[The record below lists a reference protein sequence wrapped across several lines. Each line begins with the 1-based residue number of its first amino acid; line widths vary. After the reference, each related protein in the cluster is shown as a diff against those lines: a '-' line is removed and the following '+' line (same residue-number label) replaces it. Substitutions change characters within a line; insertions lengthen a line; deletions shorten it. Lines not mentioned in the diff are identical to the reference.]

1 MSKSPPATSS
11 NVRKVMQ
18 ANTGVDSLIELRLRS
33 LVHKSGLRYAIDKR
47 PVPEI
52 NRRADLVFRTA
63 KVAVFIHGCFW
74 HGCRWHYKTP
84 KSNKSFCTN
93 KVKTNRK
100 RDADTRRKL
109 RKEGWE
115 VLTYWEH
122 QDPNEYIFDL
132 VKTVKTRRK
141 LFTY

>member
-1 MSKSPPATSS
+1 MSKTPQASSS

-33 LVHKSGLRYAIDKR
+33 LVHKSGLRYAIDSR
-47 PVPEI
+47 PVTEI
-52 NRRADLVFRTA
+52 NRRADIVFRSA

-74 HGCRWHYKTP
+74 HGCRWHYKPP
-84 KSNKSFCTN
+84 KSNRAFWVN
-93 KVKTNRK
+93 KVETNRK

-109 RKEGWE
+109 RKEGWA

-122 QDPNEYIFDL
+122 QDPNAYIDDL
-132 VKTVKTRRK
+132 VRTVRKRRRS
-141 LFTY
+141 LS